1 MKEKLTSILKNK
13 RNLIWLAFI
22 IFFGFTAIAQASGG
36 ESGEVSHGPG
46 IVLLWIAIILIAAKT
61 SSLIE
66 KIGQPSVLGELIIG
80 VILGNLALVGI
91 HALEPMKHNEIISFL
106 SQFGVIILLFMTG
119 LESNVKEM
127 TKVGV
132 KALMVAVVGVI
143 LPFVAGYLVG
153 PLLLPGLSTNAYLF
167 LGATLTATSVG
178 ITARVFK
185 DLKYNKSESKIVLG
199 AAVFDD
205 VLGLIILAVVSAIVT
220 IGSVSVGEVG
230 MIVFKAVAFL
240 IGSIFIGQWL
250 APVLGKGLSRIHTG
264 VAMKFTLA
272 IVFALLLSYLAEL
285 IGLAPIIGAF
295 AAGLILD
302 PVHFKYFKDHHM
314 VEDIKKIT
322 ADYNGQL
329 KDKLDPIM
337 AKHSHR
343 HIEDLIEPVGNLM
356 IPIFFVMT
364 GMVVD
369 LQTLFNPKN
378 LLVAIGLTIIAIIG
392 KVVAG
397 FVAGKENNKWI
408 IGFGMVPRGEVGLIF
423 AVIGKGLGVV
433 TDSVYSVIV
442 IMVILTTLV
451 TPPILT
457 ALIKKQN
464 KN

>member
-1 MKEKLTSILKNK
+1 MKQKFISMLKNK
-13 RNLIWLAFI
+13 RHLIWLVLI
-22 IFFGFTAIAQASGG
+22 IVFGLTTIAQASGH
-36 ESGEVSHGPG
+36 ESAGEVSHGPG
-46 IVLLWIAIILIAAKT
+46 ITLLWIAIILIAAKA

-91 HALEPMKHNEIISFL
+91 HALEPMKTNEIINFL
-106 SQFGVIILLFMTG
+106 AQFGVIILLFMTG

-127 TKVGV
+127 TKVGI
-132 KALMVAVVGVI
+132 KALMVAIVGVI
-143 LPFVAGYLVG
+143 LPFAAGYFAG
-153 PLLLPGLSTNAYLF
+153 PLLLPGLTTNAYLF

-185 DLKYNKSESKIVLG
+185 DLKFNKSESKIVLG

-220 IGSVSVGEVG
+220 VGSVSTGEIG
-230 MIVFKAVAFL
+230 IIIFKAVAFL
-240 IGSIFIGQWL
+240 IGAIFIGQWL
-250 APVLGKGLSRIHTG
+250 APMLGKGLSKIHTG

-302 PVHFKYFKDHHM
+302 PVHFKYFKDHHL
-314 VEDIKKIT
+314 VEDIKQLT

-329 KDKLDPIM
+329 KEKLDPIM
-337 AKHSHR
+337 HKHQHR

-369 LQTLFNPKN
+369 LQTLFDPQT
-378 LLVAIGLTIIAIIG
+378 LLVAVGLTIIAIVG
-392 KVVAG
+392 KVLAG
-397 FVAGKENNKWI
+397 FVAGKDNNKWI
-408 IGFGMVPRGEVGLIF
+408 VGFGMVPRGEVGLIF

-433 TDSVYSVIV
+433 SDSVYSVIV

-457 ALIKKQN
+457 ALIKKA
-464 KN
+464 K